1 MQITVYNNSYN
12 LTTKENSM
20 IDDTISLERNYAMN
34 SVDIVMADNNLIK
47 TIDTLGIIDKQI
59 KDLEATAR
67 KLKDALIARGVGK
80 YDGNLFQ
87 VNVQQFDRAAI
98 SPTLVREL
106 ADDDFVSSVT
116 EVKTVN
122 AVVVKPLSIG

>member
-1 MQITVYNNSYN
+1 MN
-12 LTTKENSM
+12 
-20 IDDTISLERNYAMN
+20 DDL
-34 SVDIVMADNNLIK
+34 VK
-47 TIDTLGIIDKQI
+47 TIDTLGMIDKQI
-59 KDLEATAR
+59 KELEASAR

-98 SPTLVREL
+98 SPILVREL

-116 EVKTVN
+116 EVKTIN
-122 AVVVKPLSIG
+122 AVVVKPLSLSI

>member
-1 MQITVYNNSYN
+1 MN
-12 LTTKENSM
+12 
-20 IDDTISLERNYAMN
+20 DDL
-34 SVDIVMADNNLIK
+34 VK
-47 TIDTLGIIDKQI
+47 TIDTLGMIDKQI
-59 KDLEATAR
+59 KDLEASAR

-106 ADDDFVSSVT
+106 GDDDFVSSVT

-122 AVVVKPLSIG
+122 AVVVKPLVLHV

>member
-1 MQITVYNNSYN
+1 MN
-12 LTTKENSM
+12 
-20 IDDTISLERNYAMN
+20 DDL
-34 SVDIVMADNNLIK
+34 VK
-47 TIDTLGIIDKQI
+47 TIDTLGMIDKQI
-59 KDLEATAR
+59 KELEASAR

-106 ADDDFVSSVT
+106 ADDNFVSSVT
-116 EVKTVN
+116 EIKTVN
-122 AVVVKPLSIG
+122 AVVVKPLSLGI

>member
-1 MQITVYNNSYN
+1 MN
-12 LTTKENSM
+12 
-20 IDDTISLERNYAMN
+20 DDL
-34 SVDIVMADNNLIK
+34 VK
-47 TIDTLGIIDKQI
+47 TIDTLGMIDKQI
-59 KDLEATAR
+59 KDLEASAR
-67 KLKDALIARGVGK
+67 KLKDALIAKGVGK

-106 ADDDFVSSVT
+106 GDDDFVSSVT

-122 AVVVKPLSIG
+122 AVVVKPLALHV

>member
-1 MQITVYNNSYN
+1 MVYNRSCN
-12 LTTKENSM
+12 LTTKENIM
-20 IDDTISLERNYAMN
+20 NDDL
-34 SVDIVMADNNLIK
+34 VK
-47 TIDTLGIIDKQI
+47 TIDTLGMIDKQI
-59 KDLEATAR
+59 KELEASAR

-106 ADDDFVSSVT
+106 ADDNFVSSVT
-116 EVKTVN
+116 EIKTVN
-122 AVVVKPLSIG
+122 AVVVKPLSLGI

>member
-1 MQITVYNNSYN
+1 MVYNRSCN
-12 LTTKENSM
+12 LTTKETSM
-20 IDDTISLERNYAMN
+20 NDDL
-34 SVDIVMADNNLIK
+34 VK
-47 TIDTLGIIDKQI
+47 TIDTLGMIDKQI
-59 KDLEATAR
+59 KELEASAR

-106 ADDDFVSSVT
+106 ADDNFVSSVT
-116 EVKTVN
+116 EIKTVN
-122 AVVVKPLSIG
+122 AVVVKPLSLGI

>member
-1 MQITVYNNSYN
+1 MVYNRSCN
-12 LTTKENSM
+12 LTTKENKM
-20 IDDTISLERNYAMN
+20 IDDTNSLEMQYEET
-34 SVDIVMADNNLIK
+34 LIQPDPNVLVK
-47 TIDTLGIIDKQI
+47 TIDTLGMIDKQI
-59 KDLEATAR
+59 KELEASAR

-80 YDGNLFQ
+80 YDGNLYQ

-116 EVKTVN
+116 EVKTIN
-122 AVVVKPLSIG
+122 AVVVKLLSLSI

>member
-1 MQITVYNNSYN
+1 
-12 LTTKENSM
+12 M
-20 IDDTISLERNYAMN
+20 IDDL
-34 SVDIVMADNNLIK
+34 VK
-47 TIDTLGIIDKQI
+47 TIDTLGMLDKQI
-59 KDLEATAR
+59 KELEASAR

-106 ADDDFVSSVT
+106 ADDNFVSSVT

-122 AVVVKPLSIG
+122 AVVVKPLSLSI

>member
-1 MQITVYNNSYN
+1 
-12 LTTKENSM
+12 M
-20 IDDTISLERNYAMN
+20 IDDTNSLEMQYEET
-34 SVDIVMADNNLIK
+34 LIQPDPNVLVK
-47 TIDTLGIIDKQI
+47 TIDTLGMIDKQI
-59 KDLEATAR
+59 KELEASAR

-80 YDGNLFQ
+80 YDGNLYQ

-116 EVKTVN
+116 EVKTIN
-122 AVVVKPLSIG
+122 AVVVKLLSLSI

>member
-1 MQITVYNNSYN
+1 MN
-12 LTTKENSM
+12 
-20 IDDTISLERNYAMN
+20 DDL
-34 SVDIVMADNNLIK
+34 VK
-47 TIDTLGIIDKQI
+47 TIDTLGMIDKQI
-59 KDLEATAR
+59 KELEASAR

-106 ADDDFVSSVT
+106 ADDNFVSSVT
-116 EVKTVN
+116 EIKTVN
-122 AVVVKPLSIG
+122 AVVVKPLSLGV

>member
-1 MQITVYNNSYN
+1 MN
-12 LTTKENSM
+12 
-20 IDDTISLERNYAMN
+20 DDL
-34 SVDIVMADNNLIK
+34 VK
-47 TIDTLGIIDKQI
+47 TIDTLGMLDKQI
-59 KDLEATAR
+59 KELEASAR

-106 ADDDFVSSVT
+106 ADDNFVSSVT

-122 AVVVKPLSIG
+122 AVVVKPLSLSI